1 MDLNIEAPTDVDL
14 NDRPFKKSKYSES
27 IVSES
32 DNQIGC
38 CDPLDKAYDYLPK
51 DYTMSDFDFYAQMA
65 IETSLES
72 DVPVKIDGISV
83 KQKELLCLLDQSKYV
98 EDDVI
103 SAYICCIKDRAHL
116 RNMNDIKFYYE
127 NPFVTGL
134 IKRDGLL
141 GINEGG
147 NFITEIVKKYLKH
160 EMILL
165 PVSIEETHWYL
176 AILNVKN
183 CEIHEDLIDHNWKN
197 LQVTEWTITE
207 QLEKPIQK
215 DGSSCGLFMLKF
227 MEYWTGETLSHA
239 ITQEDISQFRQKL
252 ASILFCWKTN
262 TAEMTTKSVQNHG
275 TEENSNDVSLM
286 SILSTMS
293 EQELLGGLCT
303 YIKSINCAETLKK
316 VWIQNSKPYSITLTV
331 KKLQEM
337 INEDLPWTMIVTTD
351 FGRPPNY
358 RKNLDVEWLAETVR
372 SWPGISY
379 SVSRCKTI
387 LMPIEFNGGFILI
400 VLNKDTRTL
409 YILDPTPLNPI
420 YQYNP
425 NARYVKKLLWT
436 AEYLPKAMSKTC
448 PGSIWNEDIFLWRQ
462 IIIPDVTVQNREL
475 SGYLVSL
482 FMSTWKDVELPLPVL
497 KDGYKLRKRILGQL
511 LTYKD
516 NECKYNMPSGVLDFI
531 SCICNT
537 QQ

>member
-160 EMILL
+160 EM
-165 PVSIEETHWYL
+165 
-176 AILNVKN
+176 
-183 CEIHEDLIDHNWKN
+183 EDLIDHNWKN

-239 ITQEDISQFRQKL
+239 ITQ
-252 ASILFCWKTN
+252 
-262 TAEMTTKSVQNHG
+262 
-275 TEENSNDVSLM
+275 
-286 SILSTMS
+286 
-293 EQELLGGLCT
+293 
-303 YIKSINCAETLKK
+303 
-316 VWIQNSKPYSITLTV
+316 
-331 KKLQEM
+331 
-337 INEDLPWTMIVTTD
+337 VTTD

>member
-1 MDLNIEAPTDVDL
+1 M
-14 NDRPFKKSKYSES
+14 
-27 IVSES
+27 
-32 DNQIGC
+32 
-38 CDPLDKAYDYLPK
+38 
-51 DYTMSDFDFYAQMA
+51 
-65 IETSLES
+65 
-72 DVPVKIDGISV
+72 
-83 KQKELLCLLDQSKYV
+83 
-98 EDDVI
+98 
-103 SAYICCIKDRAHL
+103 
-116 RNMNDIKFYYE
+116 
-127 NPFVTGL
+127 
-134 IKRDGLL
+134 
-141 GINEGG
+141 
-147 NFITEIVKKYLKH
+147 
-160 EMILL
+160 
-165 PVSIEETHWYL
+165 EE
-176 AILNVKN
+176 
-183 CEIHEDLIDHNWKN
+183 LIDHNWKN

-215 DGSSCGLFMLKF
+215 DSSSCGLFMLKF

-239 ITQEDISQFRQKL
+239 ITQ
-252 ASILFCWKTN
+252 
-262 TAEMTTKSVQNHG
+262 
-275 TEENSNDVSLM
+275 
-286 SILSTMS
+286 
-293 EQELLGGLCT
+293 
-303 YIKSINCAETLKK
+303 
-316 VWIQNSKPYSITLTV
+316 
-331 KKLQEM
+331 
-337 INEDLPWTMIVTTD
+337 VTTD

-358 RKNLDVEWLAETVR
+358 RKNLDVEWLAETIR

-511 LTYKD
+511 LIYKD

>member
-1 MDLNIEAPTDVDL
+1 MDLNIESPSDVDL
-14 NDRPFKKSKYSES
+14 NDRPFKKSKYSKS

-32 DNQIGC
+32 DNQIDC

-51 DYTMSDFDFYAQMA
+51 DD
-65 IETSLES
+65 
-72 DVPVKIDGISV
+72 ISV

-103 SAYICCIKDRAHL
+103 SAYICCIKDTAHL
-116 RNMNDIKFYYE
+116 QNMNDIKFYYE

-147 NFITEIVKKYLKH
+147 NFIIEIVKKYLKH

-165 PVSIEETHWYL
+165 PVNIEETHWYL

-183 CEIHEDLIDHNWKN
+183 CEIHVLDSLCWKFHLYDLTNMLKGLPCLRCHLSIFEKQEELIDHNWKN

-262 TAEMTTKSVQNHG
+262 TAEMTTKSVQNYG
-275 TEENSNDVSLM
+275 TEENSNDVVILESQDDGMKSKDLESLSIHEMKSKELESLSDQNKYQSLM

-293 EQELLGGLCT
+293 EQELLGGLCD

-316 VWIQNSKPYSITLTV
+316 VWIQNSKPYSITLTI

-337 INEDLPWTMIVTTD
+337 INEDLTMDHDCFNLVI
-351 FGRPPNY
+351 
-358 RKNLDVEWLAETVR
+358 RKIMFDN
-372 SWPGISY
+372 
-379 SVSRCKTI
+379 
-387 LMPIEFNGGFILI
+387 IEL
-400 VLNKDTRTL
+400 
-409 YILDPTPLNPI
+409 
-420 YQYNP
+420 
-425 NARYVKKLLWT
+425 VKKT
-436 AEYLPKAMSKTC
+436 KGTVSKHC
-448 PGSIWNEDIFLWRQ
+448 
-462 IIIPDVTVQNREL
+462 
-475 SGYLVSL
+475 
-482 FMSTWKDVELPLPVL
+482 
-497 KDGYKLRKRILGQL
+497 
-511 LTYKD
+511 
-516 NECKYNMPSGVLDFI
+516 LDMQF
-531 SCICNT
+531 
-537 QQ
+537 

>member
-51 DYTMSDFDFYAQMA
+51 
-65 IETSLES
+65 
-72 DVPVKIDGISV
+72 DGISV

-183 CEIHEDLIDHNWKN
+183 CEIHRDDLTKCFLEKQEDLIDHNWKN

-239 ITQEDISQFRQKL
+239 ITQ
-252 ASILFCWKTN
+252 
-262 TAEMTTKSVQNHG
+262 
-275 TEENSNDVSLM
+275 SLM

-337 INEDLPWTMIVTTD
+337 INEDLPWTMIENISTPTT
-351 FGRPPNY
+351 
-358 RKNLDVEWLAETVR
+358 TVVFTILTT
-372 SWPGISY
+372 WQMQ
-379 SVSRCKTI
+379 I

>member
-1 MDLNIEAPTDVDL
+1 M
-14 NDRPFKKSKYSES
+14 
-27 IVSES
+27 
-32 DNQIGC
+32 
-38 CDPLDKAYDYLPK
+38 
-51 DYTMSDFDFYAQMA
+51 
-65 IETSLES
+65 
-72 DVPVKIDGISV
+72 
-83 KQKELLCLLDQSKYV
+83 LL
-98 EDDVI
+98 
-103 SAYICCIKDRAHL
+103 H
-116 RNMNDIKFYYE
+116 
-127 NPFVTGL
+127 
-134 IKRDGLL
+134 
-141 GINEGG
+141 
-147 NFITEIVKKYLKH
+147 
-160 EMILL
+160 
-165 PVSIEETHWYL
+165 
-176 AILNVKN
+176 
-183 CEIHEDLIDHNWKN
+183 
-197 LQVTEWTITE
+197 
-207 QLEKPIQK
+207 
-215 DGSSCGLFMLKF
+215 
-227 MEYWTGETLSHA
+227 
-239 ITQEDISQFRQKL
+239 
-252 ASILFCWKTN
+252 
-262 TAEMTTKSVQNHG
+262 
-275 TEENSNDVSLM
+275 
-286 SILSTMS
+286 S
-293 EQELLGGLCT
+293 EQELLGGLCA

-337 INEDLPWTMIVTTD
+337 INEDLAMDHDCFNLVIRKIMFENIELVKKTKGIVSKHCLDLQFWVTTD

-358 RKNLDVEWLAETVR
+358 RKNLDVEWLAETIR

-511 LTYKD
+511 LIYKD